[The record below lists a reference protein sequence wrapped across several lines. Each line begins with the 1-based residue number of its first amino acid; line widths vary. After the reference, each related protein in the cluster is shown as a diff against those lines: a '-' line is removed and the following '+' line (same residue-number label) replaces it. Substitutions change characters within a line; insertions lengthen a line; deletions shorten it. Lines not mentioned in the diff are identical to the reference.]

1 MRQNMSENFV
11 ILKTFL
17 QVHLDQPNNKILHP
31 WILKNR
37 NRKSDALEN
46 IFHIK
51 IKFRFPNMGLLQIHT
66 LIYLK
71 KGGRDFCFCI
81 ISDSISQKLKIQLYT
96 FTARTRAN
104 LKFWRN
110 QSEFKILE
118 WSSLLENHEDA
129 SLTPLHCSVQIHN
142 WTNLKTSVS
151 QFARC

>member
-1 MRQNMSENFV
+1 
-11 ILKTFL
+11 
-17 QVHLDQPNNKILHP
+17 
-31 WILKNR
+31 
-37 NRKSDALEN
+37 
-46 IFHIK
+46 
-51 IKFRFPNMGLLQIHT
+51 MGLLQIHT

-151 QFARC
+151 QFARCQADSSNVSLFPSSNGLRFDLSTGGMPCSLSSLNLSTL